1 MSIVVL
7 LEFRVTVEALEDT
20 MQFFKKILPDTRAF
34 PGCEGLDVFSDAD
47 EPTKII
53 FYERW
58 QTQQH
63 YQKYSAWRTETG
75 SMDEFAKKLVGPP
88 SLRYLNRHDV

>member
-7 LEFRVTVEALEDT
+7 LEFRVTAEAVEET
-20 MQFFKKILPDTRAF
+20 KKFFSKILPDTRVY
-34 PGCEGLDVFSDAD
+34 PGCDGLDVYSSAD
-47 EPTKII
+47 DPTI
-53 FYERW
+53 FVFHERW
-58 QTQQH
+58 HSKEQ

-88 SLRYLNRHDV
+88 VVRYLDRLDL